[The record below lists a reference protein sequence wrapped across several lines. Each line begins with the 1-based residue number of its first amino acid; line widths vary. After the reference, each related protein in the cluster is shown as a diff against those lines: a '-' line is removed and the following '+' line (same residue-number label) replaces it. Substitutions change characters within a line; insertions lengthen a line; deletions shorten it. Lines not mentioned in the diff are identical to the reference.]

1 MSTMLKILL
10 ALACAVAIQVASAQ
24 TYPDRPIRLIV
35 PYPPGS
41 STNDILGRALAGRL
55 TVELGNRSSSTTG
68 RAPAATWAR
77 SWSRNRRLTAI
88 HC

>member
-1 MSTMLKILL
+1 MRSTLKILL
-10 ALACAVAIQVASAQ
+10 ALACAVAMQVASAQ

-55 TVELGNRSSSTTG
+55 TTSSANRSSSTTG
-68 RAPAATWAR
+68 RARAAT
-77 SWSRNRRLTAI
+77 
-88 HC
+88 